1 MLIAMLCMATA
12 ADIGCAHEATARRV
26 ERPNIILIMS
36 DDMGYSDIGCYGGEI
51 NTPVLDRLAESG
63 LRFTQ
68 FYNTGRCCPTRA
80 SLLTGLYP
88 HQTGIGWMVKN
99 EGEPGYRGELNRN
112 CVTIAEAL
120 KPIGYRSYA
129 AGKWHVTRH
138 TNPNN
143 ESEKQNWP
151 LQRGFDRYYG
161 IINGASSLWDPNS
174 LVRGNQLITCVN
186 DPNYRPKQPYHLTDA
201 ISDNA
206 VKFIDEHESDE
217 PFFLYVAYTAAHW
230 PMHARPEDIAKYNG
244 KYDAGYV
251 AVRKKRL
258 NKMKSIG
265 LLDDTVR
272 MSPTVGDWEKVQH
285 IIDWETKCM
294 EVYAAMVDQ
303 MDQGIG
309 RIVEAVT
316 EKEQLDNTLI
326 LYLQDNGGCAESAGR
341 NTNPAKAKLRAERPT
356 FPPIPADKRHYFDS
370 VPKQTRDGW
379 PIRRGHVMPGPADT
393 YIGYGR
399 NWANVSNT
407 PFREYKHWVHEG
419 GIATPLIAHWPNG
432 IKDKS
437 AFRSA
442 PTHLIDLMAT
452 CLEVADTDYPANYQ
466 GQPITP
472 IAGRSL
478 VPVFQGESLEWD
490 FLFWE
495 HEGNRAL
502 RVGNWKLVAKG
513 DRRDRQQPV
522 EWELYDIAKDR
533 IESQNLAKSLPEKVQ
548 QLSEIWQR
556 EAVRT
561 KVYPCP
567 QPEKKKQ
574 AKRTGK

>member
-230 PMHARPEDIAKYNG
+230 PMHARPEDIAKYYG
-244 KYDAGYV
+244 KYDAGYA

-341 NTNPAKAKLRAERPT
+341 NTNPAKAKLRAEQPT

-379 PIRRGHVMPGPADT
+379 PIRRGHAMPGPADT

-472 IAGRSL
+472 IEGRSL
-478 VPVFQGESLEWD
+478 VPVFDGESLERD